1 MKEEYEIE
9 ETYADE
15 VQKHFKQSIS
25 EIELGKKLARYHEIM
40 TEIEAMNSCKEALR
54 SEILLLGK
62 GEESISA
69 GGYAAFFKKV
79 AGRSSCDWKA
89 AYKDAVGAMP
99 EKDVEKY
106 ITRGEESVRVEVRR
120 IGT

>member
-9 ETYADE
+9 EE
-15 VQKHFKQSIS
+15 VHPTAAHFEKRIS
-25 EIELGKKLARYHEIM
+25 EIELGKKLAHYHELC
-40 TEIEAMNSCKEALR
+40 TELLAMEASKDALR
-54 SEILLLGK
+54 KEILELGK

-79 AGRSSCDWKA
+79 AGRSSCDWKT

-106 ITRGEESVRVEVRR
+106 ITRGEESVRIEVRKL
-120 IGT
+120 GT